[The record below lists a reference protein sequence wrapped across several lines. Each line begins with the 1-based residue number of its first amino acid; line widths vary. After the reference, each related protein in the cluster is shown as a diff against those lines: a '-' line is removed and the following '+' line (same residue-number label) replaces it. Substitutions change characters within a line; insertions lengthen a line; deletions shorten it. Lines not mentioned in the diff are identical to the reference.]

1 MLIGQ
6 YQHSID
12 EKSRLIMPQKL
23 RESLGEEFIVTLGL
37 DGCLFVMSVE
47 EWTAFKERMRAQPM
61 IKTRDLQRYFF
72 GNASLVKPDKQGR
85 ILLAPHL
92 RTAAKLEKDVIIIGA
107 DNRVELWD
115 AERWNQWSLDKEDMM
130 GESIAQMMEEI
141 GV

>member
-6 YQHSID
+6 YSNKID
-12 EKSRLIMPQKL
+12 EKSRLIIPQKL
-23 RESLGEEFIVTLGL
+23 RDGLGEEFYVTKGL
-37 DGCLFVMSVE
+37 DGCLFVMSAE
-47 EWTAFKERMRAQPM
+47 EWTDFKDRMRAQPM
-61 IKTRDLQRYFF
+61 IKTRELQRYFF

-92 RTAAKLEKDVIIIGA
+92 RAAANLEKEVVIIGA

-115 AERWNQWSLDKEDMM
+115 ADRWTAWSNDKEDLM
-130 GESIAQMMEEI
+130 GENIAQLMEDI